1 MWKLWAI
8 TALFTLSCGMTEAPT
23 EPSRLRRNVLHA
35 SDGTTLDTLSFFD
48 TKRQEDCT
56 FQQVGERLYCV
67 PMATRTVGV
76 FFSDEACKSPAIWAS
91 KCATQPA
98 LALHNES
105 SACGGDKFFTLK
117 QIDRV
122 YNAVGTACKQA
133 DFDTTQYYLYALGA
147 EVPLST
153 FVSASMTT
161 H

>member
-48 TKRQEDCT
+48 TKRQEDCG
-56 FQQVGERLYCV
+56 FQQVRDRLYCL
-67 PMATRTVGV
+67 PQLLYISPGY
-76 FFSDEACKSPAIWAS
+76 FGDEACSIPAVYTS
-91 KCATQPA
+91 KCGSQPS
-98 LALHNES
+98 LARTLDG
-105 SACGGDKFFTLK
+105 CDTPPKFYTLK
-117 QIDRV
+117 PADHIYTMNGMGKCQPNPSFDGFAV
-122 YNAVGTACKQA
+122 YAA
-133 DFDTTQYYLYALGA
+133 DA

-153 FVSASMTT
+153 FVSASMAT